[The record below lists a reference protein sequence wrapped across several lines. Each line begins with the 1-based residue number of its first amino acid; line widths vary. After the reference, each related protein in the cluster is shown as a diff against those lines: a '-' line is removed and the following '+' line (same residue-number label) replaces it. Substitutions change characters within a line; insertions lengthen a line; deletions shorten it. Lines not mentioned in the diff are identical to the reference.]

1 MKTISMLRIIFDDM
15 VDRGMKSIPTK
26 LSMNVM
32 LESSISDLLP
42 TDADIIN
49 LFKYAPKSHGDLDDK
64 SLFTAKEMPKSVR
77 ENITVLENYNSG
89 DGNDAVFVIQY
100 TTLKNHKIIIK
111 YVGTYSSW
119 DETNWYYMGYVP
131 EPKPYIS
138 YMYTAFDEIYF

>member
-1 MKTISMLRIIFDDM
+1 MKTVSMLRIIFDDM
-15 VDRGMKSIPTK
+15 IDRGMTSIPTK

-49 LFKYAPKSHGDLDDK
+49 LFKYAPKSQGKLDDK
-64 SLFTAKEMPKSVR
+64 SLFFAKGMPKSVY
-77 ENITVLENYNSG
+77 ENIKVLENYNDG
-89 DGNDAVFVIQY
+89 DGNDAVFVLQY
-100 TTLKNHKIIIK
+100 TTLKNHKIIIS
-111 YVGTYSSW
+111 YIGSYSSW

-138 YMYTAFDEIYF
+138 YMYSASDEIYF

>member
-1 MKTISMLRIIFDDM
+1 MKTVSMLRIIFDDM
-15 VDRGMKSIPTK
+15 IDRGMASIPTE
-26 LSMNVM
+26 LSKNVM
-32 LESSISDLLP
+32 LESNISDLLP

-49 LFKYAPKSHGDLDDK
+49 LFKYAPKSHGELNNK
-64 SLFTAKEMPKSVR
+64 SLFTTEGMPKSVY
-77 ENITVLENYNSG
+77 ENITVLEDYNDG

-111 YVGTYSSW
+111 YIGTYSSW
-119 DETNWYYMGYVP
+119 DDTNWFYMGYVP

>member
-1 MKTISMLRIIFDDM
+1 MKTLSMLRIIFEDM
-15 VDRGMKSIPTK
+15 IDRGMTSIPAK
-26 LSMNVM
+26 LSENVV

-49 LFKYAPKSHGDLDDK
+49 LFKHAPMRHGELDDR
-64 SLFTAKEMPKSVR
+64 SLFSAREMPKSVY
-77 ENITVLENYNSG
+77 ENISILEDYNDG
-89 DGNDAVFVIQY
+89 DGKDAVFVIQY
-100 TTLKNHKIIIK
+100 TTLKNHKIIIS
-111 YVGTYSSW
+111 YTGTYSSW

>member
-1 MKTISMLRIIFDDM
+1 MKTVSMLRIIFDDM
-15 VDRGMKSIPTK
+15 IDRGMTAIPPK
-26 LSMNVM
+26 LSKNVM

-49 LFKYAPKSHGDLDDK
+49 LFKYAPTSNGELNDK
-64 SLFTAKEMPKSVR
+64 SLFFAKGMPDSVLD
-77 ENITVLENYNSG
+77 NITILENYNDG

-100 TTLKNHKIIIK
+100 TTLKNHKIIIT
-111 YVGTYSSW
+111 YIGSYSSW

-138 YMYTAFDEIYF
+138 YIYNACDEIYF